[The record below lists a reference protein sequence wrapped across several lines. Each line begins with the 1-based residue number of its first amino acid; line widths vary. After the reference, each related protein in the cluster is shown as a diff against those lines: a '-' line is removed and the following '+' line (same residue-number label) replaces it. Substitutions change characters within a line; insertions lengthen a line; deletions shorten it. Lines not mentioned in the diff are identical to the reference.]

1 LGDGADGHLGEAW
14 QDRRE
19 IVANRNFQPTTG
31 FDNREDSGDAWSG
44 FLLVLW
50 TTFTLAATL
59 WLRGLALISPMM
71 VGTSPL
77 LGGLVLA
84 TAGVYQWT
92 PFKHACLRHCRAPLG
107 FVLNYWRDGGIGAFL
122 MGLRYG
128 SYCLGCCRFLMTI
141 LFEVGVM
148 NLVWIAALS
157 LFVLAEKIIPGGFWV
172 AKVAG
177 GVLVAWAGWLV
188 LSNGA

>member
-1 LGDGADGHLGEAW
+1 
-14 QDRRE
+14 
-19 IVANRNFQPTTG
+19 
-31 FDNREDSGDAWSG
+31 
-44 FLLVLW
+44 
-50 TTFTLAATL
+50 
-59 WLRGLALISPMM
+59 
-71 VGTSPL
+71 
-77 LGGLVLA
+77 
-84 TAGVYQWT
+84 
-92 PFKHACLRHCRAPLG
+92 
-107 FVLNYWRDGGIGAFL
+107 VLNYWRDGGIGAFL

-177 GVLVAWAGWLV
+177 GFWLLGLAGWYYPMELRYRTNSSANCPFRRATLEILVADSAISIFAKCPSMSGK
-188 LSNGA
+188 